1 MLSLG
6 QELKKDRE
14 ERGIM
19 LTDIAGAT
27 HISLRF
33 LQAIENDSYDVL
45 PGGVFNR
52 AFVRK
57 FARTVGFDEE
67 QAVKLYEEQ
76 LVEMGGEP
84 QRRYYT
90 GVEEIEPSSSS
101 GGNGL
106 VLSFLALVI
115 LAGGAYFAYLFFNTP
130 SQNNEN
136 TLVVTSTPTPAVFS
150 PPLPVDTTPS
160 ASPTPEALSVLRM
173 ELIAGNEC
181 WIKIIPDDQAPD
193 QGLLKVGD
201 VREHKAS
208 ERIIIVS
215 MGNTPALK
223 IIVNGKQLDPTK
235 LMKDPRSLLTSNVI
249 LTRENYQSYVQ

>member
-6 QELKKDRE
+6 QELKKARE

-67 QAVKLYEEQ
+67 QAVRLYEEQ

-90 GVEEIEPSSSS
+90 GVDEIEPNSSS
-101 GGNGL
+101 GNGL

-115 LAGGAYFAYLFFNTP
+115 LGGGAYFAFLFFNTP
-130 SQNNEN
+130 SQNSETAVVGNP
-136 TLVVTSTPTPAVFS
+136 TPPLSSTPVPVVVTQTPTP
-150 PPLPVDTTPS
+150 
-160 ASPTPEALSVLRM
+160 TPEQLSELKM
-173 ELIAGNEC
+173 EVIAGNDQC
-181 WIKIIPDDQAPD
+181 WIQIITDDREPD
-193 QGLLKVGD
+193 QGLLEIGD
-201 VREHKAS
+201 VREYKAS
-208 ERIIIVS
+208 EKIIIMS
-215 MGNTPALK
+215 LGNTPALK
-223 IIVNGKQLDPTK
+223 ITVNGRQLDPAK
-235 LMKDPRSLLTSNVI
+235 LVRSPKSVITQNVI
-249 LTRENYQSYVQ
+249 LTRDNYQSYLQ

>member
-6 QELKKDRE
+6 QELKKARE

-19 LTDIAGAT
+19 LTDIASAT

-57 FARTVGFDEE
+57 FARSVGFDEE
-67 QAVKLYEEQ
+67 QAVRLYEEQ

-101 GGNGL
+101 GNGL

-130 SQNNEN
+130 SQSSE
-136 TLVVTSTPTPAVFS
+136 TAVVVNPTPLISSTPVPVVAMPIPTPTPES
-150 PPLPVDTTPS
+150 SSELT
-160 ASPTPEALSVLRM
+160 M

-181 WIKIIPDDQAPD
+181 WIKIIPDDREPD
-193 QGLLKVGD
+193 QGLLKMGD
-201 VREHKAS
+201 VREYKAS
-208 ERIIIVS
+208 EKIIIVS

-223 IIVNGKQLDPTK
+223 IIVNGRQLDPAK
-235 LMKDPRSLLTSNVI
+235 LMEDPRSLLTKNII
-249 LTRENYQSYVQ
+249 LTKDNYKSYVQ

>member
-1 MLSLG
+1 
-6 QELKKDRE
+6 
-14 ERGIM
+14 M

-57 FARTVGFDEE
+57 FARSVGYDEE
-67 QAVKLYEEQ
+67 QAVRLYEEQ

-101 GGNGL
+101 GNGL

-115 LAGGAYFAYLFFNTP
+115 LAGGAYFAYLFFDSP
-130 SQNNEN
+130 SQNTEN
-136 TLVVTSTPTPAVFS
+136 AGVASSTPTPLVISTPFS
-150 PPLPVDTTPS
+150 VATPEP
-160 ASPTPEALSVLRM
+160 SPTPESSTVLKM

-181 WIKIIPDDQAPD
+181 WIKIIPDDQEPD
-193 QGLLKVGD
+193 QGLLKMGD
-201 VREHKAS
+201 VRQYKAS
-208 ERIIIVS
+208 EKIIIVT

-223 IIVNGKQLDPTK
+223 IIVNGRQLDPAK
-235 LMKDPRSLLTSNVI
+235 LMASPRSLLTRNII
-249 LTRENYQSYVQ
+249 LTKDNYQSYVQ

>member
-6 QELKKDRE
+6 QELKKARE

-19 LTDIAGAT
+19 LTDIATAT

-67 QAVKLYEEQ
+67 QAVRLYEEQ

-136 TLVVTSTPTPAVFS
+136 TVVTSSIPTPAVS
-150 PPLPVDTTPS
+150 STSLPIIIP
-160 ASPTPEALSVLRM
+160 APSPTPETATVLKM

-201 VREHKAS
+201 VREYKAS

-223 IIVNGKQLDPTK
+223 IIVNGKLLDPTK

-249 LTRENYQSYVQ
+249 LTRDNYQSYVQ